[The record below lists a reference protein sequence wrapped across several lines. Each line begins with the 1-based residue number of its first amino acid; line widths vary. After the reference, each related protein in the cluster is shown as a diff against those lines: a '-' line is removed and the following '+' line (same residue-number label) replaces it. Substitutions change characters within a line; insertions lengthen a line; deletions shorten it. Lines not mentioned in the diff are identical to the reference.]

1 MNNSPIRSLVE
12 HIFFSPNERRM
23 RAGWRL
29 LAQALIF
36 AVFAALVSAVVF
48 PMLPEGQAFWLVE
61 EVVRLVA
68 IAIPVIIARRFF
80 DHRSFTSLGLSW
92 SRRAVQDILA
102 GFLISGASLTLLFGI
117 YWGMGWLK
125 VEGYAWQSESWIS
138 LLTGIGIMFLVW
150 ALTAVGE
157 ELQVRGYWLQ
167 NLEDGLNLPWAFIL
181 SSIFFAAIHFDNP
194 GFSLAA
200 FLGLFVGSFD
210 LAYGYIRTRQLWL
223 PIGLHLGWNFFEG
236 TVYGFQVSGLEDVP
250 RLLLQSVSGPE
261 LWTGGG
267 FGPEAGL
274 LMVLAVAVDVGLIWG
289 YTRWVGRVKL
299 YI

>member
-1 MNNSPIRSLVE
+1 MRSPVE
-12 HIFFSPNERRM
+12 HIFHSPNERRL

-36 AVFAALVSAVVF
+36 AVFAVLVSAVIF
-48 PMLPEGQAFWLVE
+48 PMLPEGEAFWLVE

-68 IAIPVIIARRFF
+68 IAIPVMLARRFF

-92 SRRAVQDILA
+92 SRRAAWDILA
-102 GFLISGASLTLLFGI
+102 GFLISGISLTLLFGI

-125 VEGYAWQSESWIS
+125 VEGFAWQNESWTN
-138 LLTGIGIMFLVW
+138 LLAGVGIMFLVW
-150 ALTAVGE
+150 ALTAMGE

-181 SSIFFAAIHFDNP
+181 SSLFFAAMHFANQ
-194 GFSLAA
+194 GFSLLA

-236 TVYGFQVSGLEDVP
+236 TIYGFQVSGLEGAP
-250 RLLLQSVSGPE
+250 RLLLQSVAGPE

-274 LMVLAVAVDVGLIWG
+274 LMLLAVAVDVGLI
-289 YTRWVGRVKL
+289 
-299 YI
+299 YIYIKNADKHNLLTQKTSN